1 MSPETFL
8 RVQDLTRWY
17 PIRRGVLRRT
27 VGYVKAVDGVSLE
40 IRPGETLG
48 VVGESG
54 CGKSTLA
61 RTLVALEEPTSGSI
75 EIRLNGALESVS
87 SLAPSARRDFRRSVQ
102 IVFQNPKGAMN
113 PRMSVFDIIAEP
125 LRIHGMRDVTELTQR
140 VYELLTCVGLQPI
153 HARRFPDAFSGGQLQ
168 RIGIARAL
176 ALNPLLIIAD
186 EPVSALDVS
195 VQAQILNLLRKLK
208 HEFSLSYLFIA
219 HNLNVVKYISDRI
232 AVMYLG
238 RIVEIG
244 PAERVFAQPLHPYT
258 RSLVAALPAT
268 HPSKRKTMKTLLRG
282 DLPDPASPPQ
292 GCHFHPRCRFA
303 TDICRTADPVL
314 QKSPNAHWSACHHSD
329 SLIPY
334 SE

>member
-1 MSPETFL
+1 MTADTFL
-8 RVQDLTRWY
+8 HVRDLTRWY

-40 IRPGETLG
+40 IRSGETLG
-48 VVGESG
+48 IVGESG

-61 RTLVALEEPTSGSI
+61 RTLVALEKPTSGNI
-75 EIRLNGALESVS
+75 QIRLNGSLEPVS
-87 SLAPSARRDFRRSVQ
+87 NLTPDAWKDFRRSVQ
-102 IVFQNPKGAMN
+102 LIFQNPRGAMN

-125 LRIHGMRDVTELTQR
+125 LRIHGMRDVTDLRQR
-140 VYELLTCVGLQPI
+140 VYELLASVGLHPM

-176 ALNPLLIIAD
+176 ALNPRLIIAD

-238 RIVEIG
+238 RIVEVG
-244 PAERVFAQPLHPYT
+244 PAERVFAQPQHPYT
-258 RSLVAALPAT
+258 RSLVEALPAV
-268 HPSKRKTMKTLLRG
+268 HPSKRKTIKTLLKG
-282 DLPDPASPPQ
+282 DPPDPASPPP
-292 GCHFHPRCRFA
+292 GCRLHPRCRFA
-303 TDICRTADPVL
+303 TDICRTTDPVL
-314 QKSPNAHWSACHHSD
+314 QESPDAHWTACHHSD
-329 SLIPY
+329 TLTPY
-334 SE
+334 AA

>member
-1 MSPETFL
+1 MNPEAFL
-8 RVQDLTRWY
+8 RVQDLARWY
-17 PIRRGVLRRT
+17 PIRRGILRRT

-40 IRPGETLG
+40 IRPDETLG
-48 VVGESG
+48 IVGESG

-75 EIRLNGALESVS
+75 EVRLNGALESVS
-87 SLAPSARRDFRRSVQ
+87 NLAPSARKEFRRSVQ

-113 PRMSVFDIIAEP
+113 PRMSAFDIIAEP

-140 VYELLTCVGLQPI
+140 VYELLTCVGLQPM

-176 ALNPLLIIAD
+176 ALNPRLIIAD

-244 PAERVFAQPLHPYT
+244 PAEHVFAKPLHPYT

-268 HPSKRKTMKTLLRG
+268 HPSKRKTTKTLLRG
-282 DLPDPASPPQ
+282 DLPDPASPPH

-314 QKSPNAHWSACHHSD
+314 QKSSNAHWSACHHSD

>member
-1 MSPETFL
+1 MNPATFL
-8 RVQDLTRWY
+8 RAQDLTRWY

-40 IRPGETLG
+40 IHPGETLG

-75 EIRLNGALESVS
+75 EVRLNGTLESVS
-87 SLAPSARRDFRRSVQ
+87 NLTPSARRDFRRSVQ

-125 LRIHGMRDVTELTQR
+125 LRIHGMRDVIELTQR
-140 VYELLTCVGLQPI
+140 VYELLTCVGLQPM

-176 ALNPLLIIAD
+176 ALNPRLIIAD

-195 VQAQILNLLRKLK
+195 VQAQILNLLRRLK

-268 HPSKRKTMKTLLRG
+268 HPSKRKPMKTLLRG
-282 DLPDPASPPQ
+282 DPPDPASPPQ
-292 GCHFHPRCRFA
+292 GCRFHPRCRFA
-303 TDICRTADPVL
+303 TDICQTADPAL
-314 QKSPNAHWSACHHSD
+314 QKYPNAHWSACHHSD
-329 SLIPY
+329 SFISH